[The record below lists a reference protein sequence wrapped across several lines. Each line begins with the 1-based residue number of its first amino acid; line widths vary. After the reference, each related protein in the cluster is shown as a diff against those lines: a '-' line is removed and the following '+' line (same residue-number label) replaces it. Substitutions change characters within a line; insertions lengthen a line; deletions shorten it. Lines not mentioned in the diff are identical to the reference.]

1 MGSALFPVRANESTC
16 LCQQRASHGAK
27 APWPQNAVVSGGGFS
42 RFRSSISSARAGG
55 LCGLVGYAGFAMTEV
70 PRYLTCVS
78 YHVAHGKVTTRVSP
92 NEAHTVL

>member
-1 MGSALFPVRANESTC
+1 MEWDRHYFPFPLTNP
-16 LCQQRASHGAK
+16 RASVSDVLRMAVGAM
-27 APWPQNAVVSGGGFS
+27 APWPQNAVV
-42 RFRSSISSARAGG
+42 SISSARAGG

-78 YHVAHGKVTTRVSP
+78 YHVAHGKVTTRVTP

>member
-1 MGSALFPVRANESTC
+1 MESALFPVPANESTC
-16 LCQQRASHGAK
+16 LYQRRASHGAM
-27 APWPQNAVVSGGGFS
+27 APWPQNAVVSGGGFV
-42 RFRSSISSARAGG
+42 RQFRQRGLGG